1 MNLNDFEKT
10 DFSGL
15 YISKDEHPTFGKK
28 YIVRFQI
35 EKKRYVKVLGYTK
48 KDNISLQDATK
59 LLKEFKDNLLES
71 VPKEAKKTEVKEKK
85 SDG

>member
-35 EKKRYVKVLGYTK
+35 EKKR
-48 KDNISLQDATK
+48 
-59 LLKEFKDNLLES
+59 
-71 VPKEAKKTEVKEKK
+71 
-85 SDG
+85 